1 MYSLECHWSPG
12 MLLSPPP
19 CQQSWRTTKILCT
32 ERHRSGHQTLER
44 QTSPSTSTS
53 SSSIA
58 FGSKLATEIEE
69 HSYLTC
75 GPDATSQHFTPT
87 TFNKYCLHEVPISH
101 GQPLQPQGDGYPLA
115 DSEAPASTSQPFF
128 DFSIKRLPSKPQVDC
143 KD

>member
-1 MYSLECHWSPG
+1 M
-12 MLLSPPP
+12 
-19 CQQSWRTTKILCT
+19 
-32 ERHRSGHQTLER
+32 
-44 QTSPSTSTS
+44 
-53 SSSIA
+53 A

-69 HSYLTC
+69 DSYLAC